1 MISTELKVLPLY
13 TPTTWAWHASAA
25 PYHSDNREGCPAITE
40 CDISGRMTKPR
51 MCVLT
56 TSGFSNCAAAV
67 LAFRNRLRK
76 SLILRF
82 FKVLVCQR
90 VPRLRSTIAR
100 SREDARR
107 KGTETRDSP
116 PETMQGVWG
125 DRERQYRAAGL
136 SALARVQ
143 HLGELL
149 SGVVEKRIEVNTA
162 VLELLE
168 RPLLRCRVSLQAPP
182 ATR

>member
-1 MISTELKVLPLY
+1 
-13 TPTTWAWHASAA
+13 
-25 PYHSDNREGCPAITE
+25 
-40 CDISGRMTKPR
+40 
-51 MCVLT
+51 
-56 TSGFSNCAAAV
+56 
-67 LAFRNRLRK
+67 
-76 SLILRF
+76 
-82 FKVLVCQR
+82 
-90 VPRLRSTIAR
+90 
-100 SREDARR
+100 
-107 KGTETRDSP
+107 
-116 PETMQGVWG
+116 MQGVWG